1 MGQIP
6 TGVDQKLG
14 AQVLMPRPK
23 PEKTEDQESTQNMD
37 TKYQEI
43 LYCRGR
49 IKDII
54 PDKPNKLVPID
65 LQNALDEIMSLGVA
79 DSTFKSM
86 AYAWIVFYNQKNFN
100 AIDIL
105 RTREDLWN
113 LSTPVFVQDMR
124 CNFKH
129 IAQSDTRRL
138 ADIIRMFFEGDD
150 WYGMANFRFDS
161 QTFELGY

>member
-1 MGQIP
+1 
-6 TGVDQKLG
+6 
-14 AQVLMPRPK
+14 MPRPK
-23 PEKTEDQESTQNMD
+23 FEKTEDQKSTQIID

-43 LYCRGR
+43 FYCKGR
-49 IKDII
+49 IKDVI
-54 PDKPNKLVPID
+54 PDKPNKLAPID
-65 LQNALDEIMSLGVA
+65 LQKALDEIMSLGVA
-79 DSTFKSM
+79 DSTYKST

-113 LSTPVFVQDMR
+113 LSTPVFIEDMR

-138 ADIIRMFFEGDD
+138 ADIIKMFFEGDD